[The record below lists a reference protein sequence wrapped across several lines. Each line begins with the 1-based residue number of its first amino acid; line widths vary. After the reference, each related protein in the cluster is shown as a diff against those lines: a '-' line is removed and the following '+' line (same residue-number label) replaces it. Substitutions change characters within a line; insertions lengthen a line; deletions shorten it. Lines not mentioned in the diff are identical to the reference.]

1 MDFDAG
7 ICAVKF
13 GASWCGPCKSLEPIM
28 DKMKEEF
35 SPGVKFFAV
44 DVEEAPQLA
53 KTHRIRSLPTVILLR
68 DGQEVR
74 RLVGAVKTDPVRK
87 AFRDLVKDRAA

>member
-13 GASWCGPCKSLEPIM
+13 GASWCGPCKTIEPIM
-28 DKMKEEF
+28 SKMKEEF
-35 SPGVKFFAV
+35 SDVTFFTV

-68 DGQEVR
+68 DGQEVH
-74 RLVGAVKTDPVRK
+74 RLVGAVKTAPIRK
-87 AFRDLVKDRAA
+87 AFRDLVKDQAA

>member
-13 GASWCGPCKSLEPIM
+13 GAPWCGPCKTIEPIIS
-28 DKMKEEF
+28 KMKEEF
-35 SPGVKFFAV
+35 SGVKFFTV

-53 KTHRIRSLPTVILLR
+53 KTHRIRKLPTVILLR

-87 AFRDLVKDRAA
+87 AFRDLVKDQAA